1 MLDNSTTTYCCMPP
15 PMLACSFVCWGRV
28 QVEIYLTV
36 DDVEAVGVS
45 AATRSVITATAAA
58 DASSAMKTLVSIP
71 SYVRSTCYICVLRG
85 LLGATTRILVLC
97 FHTYVVPDTMRLS
110 YMEQTAAPFTA
121 AILSTVSNNDRGYRR
136 ERPFFV
142 SRALLSLQGLSVPSP
157 PQKTKC
163 FSERT

>member
-1 MLDNSTTTYCCMPP
+1 MLDICTATAVCPP

-85 LLGATTRILVLC
+85 LIGTTTRILVLC
-97 FHTYVVPDTMRLS
+97 FTRTYCRTQCAYPTWNRWLHH
-110 YMEQTAAPFTA
+110 
-121 AILSTVSNNDRGYRR
+121 
-136 ERPFFV
+136 
-142 SRALLSLQGLSVPSP
+142 LLLQ
-157 PQKTKC
+157 
-163 FSERT
+163 F